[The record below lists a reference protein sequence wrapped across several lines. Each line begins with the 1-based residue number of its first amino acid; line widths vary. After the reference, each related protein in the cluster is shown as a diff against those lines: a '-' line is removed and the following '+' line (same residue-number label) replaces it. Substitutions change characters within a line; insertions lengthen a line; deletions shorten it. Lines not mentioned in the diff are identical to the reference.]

1 MVADRIP
8 KKMKSIKNKILI
20 CTATAIALLVIVCST
35 IMILSMRTLTDTIL
49 LDTLQ
54 PMAKE
59 ASMAV
64 SGNIRMLA
72 DRMMGVAEDN
82 RLNEGVLSPENT
94 VLTEVLSEAQET
106 YEVYAFG
113 IYDMKGNLI
122 AEVGQPPESLASEEF
137 FSLLSATDNL
147 TTADPAMFNEKLG
160 IMMGTPIRQDGAT
173 AGYLVGI
180 CNYDS
185 LSDVLNTI
193 NVGKSGQAIMLN
205 QKGTIVGNTDP
216 ELVMKFANIYDT
228 EKGESTRRIFDRMLT
243 GETGSAQGNVQGKD
257 SFVAFSP
264 IRGTQW
270 SLAIRV
276 PKSDYNDVANKAIL
290 ITMAAATLLILFV
303 MVMVYRLANSISVSL
318 NKATGRIGKLA
329 EGDLKSAVEIVNTRD
344 ELELLS
350 KSLSSTITSV
360 NAYLSEIKDVL
371 SHISQGDLN
380 IEADGEYRG
389 DFIVVKE
396 SLAQIIDSLNQTM
409 KQIGKSSGRLSNL
422 SDALHIQ
429 SGELHHASIQQNQS
443 MNELIDEANHVKAE
457 LDEVS
462 GHTDATKQKVE
473 EITEKI
479 SGANIHMSQLQQAME
494 EISTNAGEI
503 SKISKLIEDI
513 AFQTN
518 ILALNASIEAAR
530 AGAAGKGFAVVADE
544 VRNLSAKSSDAAKS
558 TSTIINQSYERIQSG
573 VALADAA
580 AESLSEIS
588 KVSGSIAVITDK
600 LVQTV
605 DTQKQSLDEIG
616 VKIEDI
622 STVTNQNLMGAEKVA
637 AASNGLSEEAGCLRQ
652 VMDQFIL
659 REDLQ

>member
-1 MVADRIP
+1 MDAVRIP
-8 KKMKSIKNKILI
+8 AKIKSIKYKILI
-20 CTATAIALLVIVCST
+20 CTATAIALLVIVCSA
-35 IMILSMRTLTDTIL
+35 IMIVSMRALTDTIL

-82 RLNEGVLSPENT
+82 RLNDGALSPENT
-94 VLTEVLSEAQET
+94 VLTEVLTEAQET

-113 IYDMKGNLI
+113 IYDLKGGLI
-122 AEVGQPPESLASEEF
+122 AEVGQPPQSLASEEF
-137 FSLLSATDNL
+137 FALLTGTDNL
-147 TTADPAMFNEKLG
+147 TTADPAMFNEQLG
-160 IMMGTPIRQDGAT
+160 IMMGTPIRQNGTT

-193 NVGKSGQAIMLN
+193 NVGKNGQAFMLN
-205 QKGTIVGNTDP
+205 QKGTIVGNTDS
-216 ELVMKFANIYDT
+216 ELVKKFANIYDM
-228 EKGESTRRIFDRMLT
+228 EEGDSTKRILDRMLT
-243 GETGSAQGNVQGKD
+243 GESGSAQGNVQGKN

-270 SLAIRV
+270 SLAIKV
-276 PKSDYNDVANKAIL
+276 PKSDYDDVADRAIL
-290 ITMAAATLLILFV
+290 ITMAAAVLLILFV
-303 MVMVYRLANSISVSL
+303 MAMVYRLSNSISVSL

-329 EGDLKSAVEIVNTRD
+329 EGDLKSAVEIVNTKD

-380 IEADGEYRG
+380 IEADGDYQG

-409 KQIGKSSGRLSNL
+409 KQIGRSSGRLSDL
-422 SDALHIQ
+422 ADVLHTQ
-429 SGELHHASIQQNQS
+429 SNDLHHASIQQNQS
-443 MNELIDEANHVKAE
+443 MNELIDEANYVKTE

-473 EITEKI
+473 EISGKI
-479 SGANIHMSQLQQAME
+479 SSGNMHMSQLQQAME
-494 EISTNAGEI
+494 EISTNAGDI

-544 VRNLSAKSSDAAKS
+544 VRNLSEKSSDAAKS
-558 TSTIINQSYERIQSG
+558 TSAIINKSYERIQSG

-580 AESLSEIS
+580 AAALNEIS
-588 KVSGSIAVITDK
+588 EVSGSIAVITDK
-600 LVQTV
+600 LVKTV
-605 DTQKQSLDEIG
+605 DMQKQSLDEIG

-622 STVTNQNLMGAEKVA
+622 STVTNQNLQGAEKVA
-637 AASNGLSEEAGCLRQ
+637 DASNGLSEEAGCLRQ
-652 VMDQFIL
+652 VMEQFTL
-659 REDLQ
+659 KEDL